1 VALAR
6 DGTDEQKGPAACA
19 LGNLASNDD
28 RIRWKMVEAGGI
40 TPLVALARDGTD
52 EQKGLAAHALGNLAL
67 GVPWGSSHSARR
79 SANDQVAIVR
89 AGGIIPLVAFARDG
103 TDEQKGLAA
112 RALGN
117 LAYHADGQVAIERA
131 GGIMPLVALAR
142 DGTDEQKGLAA
153 CALGNLASDSDDNQV
168 AIAQAGG
175 IMPLVA
181 LAHEGTEG
189 TFRAIRALGTL
200 AQYADNYIAEVLLF
214 GRMVLV

>member
-1 VALAR
+1 
-6 DGTDEQKGPAACA
+6 
-19 LGNLASNDD
+19 
-28 RIRWKMVEAGGI
+28 MVEAGGI

-112 RALGN
+112 
-117 LAYHADGQVAIERA
+117 
-131 GGIMPLVALAR
+131 
-142 DGTDEQKGLAA
+142 

-200 AQYADNYIAEVLLF
+200 AQYADNYTAEVLLF